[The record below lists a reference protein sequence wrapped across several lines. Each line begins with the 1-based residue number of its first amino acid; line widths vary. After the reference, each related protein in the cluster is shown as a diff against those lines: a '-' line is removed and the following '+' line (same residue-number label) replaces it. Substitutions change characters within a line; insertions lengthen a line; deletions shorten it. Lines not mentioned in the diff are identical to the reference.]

1 MRLLVGRIGRAHG
14 ILGEA
19 TIEVRTDDP
28 DIRFAIGATVSTDK
42 HGDLTVVSGRVH
54 NGILLL
60 GFKGITTRNQI
71 EELRNEMLY
80 SDVDINESTGDD
92 DQYHVLQLIGCMTYL
107 ESGDQY
113 GEVSD
118 VINLPGQDLLAIQTE
133 QGESLIPFVHQL
145 VPEVDVKNKRIVVI
159 PLNPKSRIPLWT
171 RPETIVRSPC
181 LSVFTV
187 APIAKRVSGSSVR
200 TSIVASPRIP

>member
-28 DIRFAIGATVSTDK
+28 DIRFAIGAIVNTDK
-42 HGDLTVVSGRVH
+42 HGDLTIVSGRVH

-60 GFKGITTRNQI
+60 GIKGITTRNQI

-92 DQYHVLQLIGCMTYL
+92 DEYHVLQLIGCITYL
-107 ESGDQY
+107 ESGEEY

-118 VINLPGQDLLAIQTE
+118 VINLPGQDLLAIKTQE
-133 QGESLIPFVHQL
+133 GESLIPFVHQL
-145 VPEVDVKNKRIVVI
+145 VPEVDIKNKRIVVI
-159 PLNPKSRIPLWT
+159 PP
-171 RPETIVRSPC
+171 TI
-181 LSVFTV
+181 TGEM
-187 APIAKRVSGSSVR
+187 K
-200 TSIVASPRIP
+200 